1 MGAHKSTP
9 KLEEAS
15 LHDLERPIKSPAPD
29 RQRARGQAMGAH
41 KSTPKLE
48 ASLHDI
54 EHPIRSPA
62 PDRQRV
68 RGQAMGA
75 QGSIPAPSWSRVNL
89 DELTNMLVD
98 EVSSKIECWR
108 EFKTSYFFLFAHS
121 HLKCYW
127 MHVNVG
133 ILSLSENG

>member
-9 KLEEAS
+9 KLE
-15 LHDLERPIKSPAPD
+15 
-29 RQRARGQAMGAH
+29 
-41 KSTPKLE
+41 E

-62 PDRQRV
+62 PDRQRA
-68 RGQAMGA
+68 RRQAMGA
-75 QGSIPAPSWSRVNL
+75 HKSTPAPRWSRVNLDELTSRWSRVNL

-98 EVSSKIECWR
+98 EVSSKIEYWR